1 MISLTEQKPDLIKM
15 EIKMHIPQMDVIN
28 FLQKKGYEV
37 RAFSIVVPASEE
49 FLTSE
54 PAFLFN
60 TFTATKDDELQ
71 TEKTLYLKVFEKE
84 IIKKLNEIES

>member
-15 EIKMHIPQMDVIN
+15 EIKMHLPQMDVIN

-37 RAFSIVVPASEE
+37 KAFSIVVPACEE

-54 PAFLFN
+54 PAFLLS
-60 TFTATKDDELQ
+60 TFTATKDGQLQ
-71 TEKTLYLKVFEKE
+71 TYDTLYLNVFEKE
-84 IIKKLNEIES
+84 IKDFLKL